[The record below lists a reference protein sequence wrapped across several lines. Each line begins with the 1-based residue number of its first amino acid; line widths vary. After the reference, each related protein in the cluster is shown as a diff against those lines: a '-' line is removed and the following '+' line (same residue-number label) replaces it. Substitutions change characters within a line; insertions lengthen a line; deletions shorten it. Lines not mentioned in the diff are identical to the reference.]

1 MGKNYNKKY
10 GQNLS
15 FEEKLVE
22 IAEEVDA
29 PVIESEIESVVEA
42 EPEIINKEESVEVTP
57 VVEAEEVIEENKEEI
72 KLPKKKMAKVKVVHV
87 SRYSVRIVAKDGKEY
102 MVQGHTDAKVGDMIE
117 IEE

>member
-15 FEEKLVE
+15 FDEKSVE
-22 IAEEVDA
+22 IVEEVEA
-29 PVIESEIESVVEA
+29 PVIESEVETAIEA
-42 EPEIINKEESVEVTP
+42 EPEIINKEETVEVTP
-57 VVEAEEVIEENKEEI
+57 VVEAEEVIEEKKEEI
-72 KLPKKKMAKVKVVHV
+72 KLPEKKIIKVKVVHV

>member
-15 FEEKLVE
+15 FDEKSVE
-22 IAEEVDA
+22 IVEEVKA
-29 PVIESEIESVVEA
+29 PVIESEVETAIEA
-42 EPEIINKEESVEVTP
+42 EPEIINKEETVKVTP
-57 VVEAEEVIEENKEEI
+57 VVEAEEVIEEKKEEI
-72 KLPKKKMAKVKVVHV
+72 KLPEKKMVKVKVVHV

>member
-15 FEEKLVE
+15 FDEKSVE
-22 IAEEVDA
+22 VEA
-29 PVIESEIESVVEA
+29 PVIESEVETAIEV
-42 EPEIINKEESVEVTP
+42 EPEIINKEETVEVTP
-57 VVEAEEVIEENKEEI
+57 VVEAEEVIEEKKEEI
-72 KLPKKKMAKVKVVHV
+72 KLPEKKMVKVKIVHV

>member
-10 GQNLS
+10 GQNFS
-15 FEEKLVE
+15 FEEKPVE
-22 IAEEVDA
+22 IIEETEA
-29 PVIESEIESVVEA
+29 PVIEPEVESAIES

-57 VVEAEEVIEENKEEI
+57 VVETEEVVEEKKEEI
-72 KLPKKKMAKVKVVHV
+72 KLPKKKMVKVKVVHV

>member
-10 GQNLS
+10 GQNFS
-15 FEEKLVE
+15 FEGKPVE
-22 IAEEVDA
+22 IAEEIEA
-29 PVIESEIESVVEA
+29 PVIESEVETVIEA
-42 EPEIINKEESVEVTP
+42 EPEIINKKETVEVTP
-57 VVEAEEVIEENKEEI
+57 VVEAEEVIEEKKEEI
-72 KLPKKKMAKVKVVHV
+72 KLPEKKMVKVKVVHV

>member
-15 FEEKLVE
+15 FDEKSVE
-22 IAEEVDA
+22 IVEEVEA
-29 PVIESEIESVVEA
+29 PVIESEVETAIEV
-42 EPEIINKEESVEVTP
+42 EPEIINKEEAVEVTP
-57 VVEAEEVIEENKEEI
+57 VVEAEEVIEEKKEEI
-72 KLPKKKMAKVKVVHV
+72 KLPEKKMVKVKVVHV

>member
-10 GQNLS
+10 GQNFFS
-15 FEEKLVE
+15 KEKPVE
-22 IAEEVDA
+22 ITEEVEDS
-29 PVIESEIESVVEA
+29 VIEIKPKFAKE
-42 EPEIINKEESVEVTP
+42 EESVEVAP
-57 VVEAEEVIEENKEEI
+57 VVETEEVIEEKKEEI
-72 KLPKKKMAKVKVVHV
+72 KLPKKKTVKVKVVHV